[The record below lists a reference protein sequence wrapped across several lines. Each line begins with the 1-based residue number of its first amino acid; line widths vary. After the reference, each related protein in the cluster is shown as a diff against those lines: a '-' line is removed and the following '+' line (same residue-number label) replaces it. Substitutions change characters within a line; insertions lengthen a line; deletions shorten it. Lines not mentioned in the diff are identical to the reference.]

1 MLALARESLAK
12 LTELVA
18 HLRGP
23 EGCAWDRAQ
32 SYDSVKGLLLEE
44 AYEVIDAVN
53 KRDFD
58 GLEDE
63 LGDLLFQVVF
73 YARLAEEERRFTLD
87 DVIDRLHGKL
97 VRRHPHV
104 FGETRAATP
113 EEALA
118 SWLTVKEQER
128 EAVAREKRSESIKQ
142 PESLLDGIPE
152 VLPATLEAYE
162 LGVRA
167 AEVGFDWVKLEDLLD
182 KIAEELAELRHELA
196 QRIREVTPSRPQ
208 PLARSEAM
216 AGEMP
221 ALQADGG
228 PPPVRC
234 GDSST
239 ASGERS
245 GPQGRLE
252 EEVGDLLFAASNL
265 ARYLGSDPE
274 SCLRRANLKFKIRFQ
289 ALEQEVARH
298 GKSIRDCTPEE
309 LDRSWNVVKQE
320 ARSKEQEVRIKNQE
334 GKKQGASRKDK
345 EA

>member
-12 LTELVA
+12 LIELVA

-23 EGCAWDRAQ
+23 DGCAWDRAQ
-32 SYDSVKGLLLEE
+32 NYDSMKGLLLEE

-53 KRDFD
+53 QRDFD

-73 YARLAEEERRFTLD
+73 YAQLAEEERRFSLD
-87 DVIDRLHGKL
+87 DVIERLHAKL

-104 FGETRAATP
+104 FGDTRAPTP

-128 EAVAREKRSESIKQ
+128 EAPSRESRSEFAKQ

-167 AEVGFDWVKLEDLLD
+167 AEVGFDWVKVEDLLD
-182 KIAEELAELRHELA
+182 KVTEEVAELRGELA
-196 QRIREVTPSRPQ
+196 QRIREVTPPSRRQ
-208 PLARSEAM
+208 SLARPEATT
-216 AGEMP
+216 GKMP
-221 ALQADGG
+221 ALQAGG
-228 PPPVRC
+228 
-234 GDSST
+234 
-239 ASGERS
+239 
-245 GPQGRLE
+245 GRME
-252 EEVGDLLFAASNL
+252 EEIGDLLFAASNL

-274 SCLRRANLKFKIRFQ
+274 SCLRRANVKFKTRFR
-289 ALEQEVARH
+289 ALEQEVARL
-298 GKSIRDCTPEE
+298 GKRIRDCTPEE
-309 LDRSWNVVKQE
+309 LDRFWNVVKQGARSKKE
-320 ARSKEQEVRIKNQE
+320 GARSKEQEARSQKRV
-334 GKKQGASRKDK
+334 
-345 EA
+345 